1 MWELVGGSGADSLGG
16 RADSDWVYGGA
27 SNDGVTGGAGSKLDN
42 GILGNEVD
50 NTKSGNSGDGRD
62 IFNAGNDCHLY
73 RADLVAIAVWVIL
86 VLKMANKN
94 RFFNTVFALLT
105 TGKDDF
111 ATIAFF
117 NDVAKMNHWSKCLS
131 TSNCGFWA

>member
-1 MWELVGGSGADSLGG
+1 MKGHGGRGERAITMVRARTAMWELVGGSGADSLGG

-27 SNDGVTGGAGSKLDN
+27 SNDGVAGGAGSKLDN

-86 VLKMANKN
+86 VLMMAKKW
-94 RFFNTVFALLT
+94 VLQCS
-105 TGKDDF
+105 
-111 ATIAFF
+111 
-117 NDVAKMNHWSKCLS
+117 V
-131 TSNCGFWA
+131 GFIDHGQR